1 MMARRAKFAMSVSAL
16 EGRVTPTDLVQAVP
30 YQPAYYY
37 DPMQV
42 PSPPIPPPPPV
53 PGPVPPDP
61 WLPQPSPV
69 PPSGPGLV
77 LAD

>member
-1 MMARRAKFAMSVSAL
+1 MMARSRKFPMSVSVL
-16 EGRVTPTDLVQAVP
+16 EGRVTPTDLVYAVP

-42 PSPPIPPPPPV
+42 PSPPIPPPP